1 MAGLIFEIMGWGG
14 LRCIPIFFGLPG
26 IMLYIS
32 AHMPYTSLIEV
43 QYLIRISL
51 RVSPPPKI
59 ISNSQTKNLGNFG
72 KTNKLLLVLH
82 NVSQMTKPMRGQ
94 TF

>member
-1 MAGLIFEIMGWGG
+1 MGG
-14 LRCIPIFFGLPG
+14 LRSVPIFLGLAG
-26 IMLYIS
+26 MMLNFS

-43 QYLIRISL
+43 QYYLIRISL